1 METIKF
7 TFPTTR
13 QAVSTTAQRPEDKS
27 IGKAAQK
34 RGNGLLGSAK
44 IGKELVEA
52 ENFEIFFIERTK
64 TAIYL
69 RYYLCSNLIGGVS
82 NAVE

>member
-13 QAVSTTAQRPEDKS
+13 QAAQRPEDKS

-34 RGNGLLGSAK
+34 RGNGLFGSAK

-69 RYYLCSNLIGGVS
+69 RCYLCSNLIGGVS